1 MNITITAL
9 YTPKNEFDKENKAK
23 ETCLK
28 NLVTKKS
35 KKRAVINKGEHYI
48 QCIFNQKEAVKYSK
62 IGNEIRIENNEN
74 EGFEVLKWYE
84 KTNKPY
90 LQGMKENAWTD
101 LTELNNCMTDEGFID
116 HPYANLDVDRTLEFY
131 ALLGD
136 DSENRYI
143 FRATQTIKDKIVTFT
158 VHLFGKLK
166 DELHFN
172 PYEPLEKD
180 KIKNDIEE
188 DLLDTIVFTENQLLR
203 YFDQGE

>member
-1 MNITITAL
+1 MRHFLLSISS
-9 YTPKNEFDKENKAK
+9 Y
-23 ETCLK
+23 
-28 NLVTKKS
+28 
-35 KKRAVINKGEHYI
+35 
-48 QCIFNQKEAVKYSK
+48 
-62 IGNEIRIENNEN
+62 IENNEN

>member
-1 MNITITAL
+1 M
-9 YTPKNEFDKENKAK
+9 
-23 ETCLK
+23 
-28 NLVTKKS
+28 
-35 KKRAVINKGEHYI
+35 
-48 QCIFNQKEAVKYSK
+48 
-62 IGNEIRIENNEN
+62 
-74 EGFEVLKWYE
+74 
-84 KTNKPY
+84 
-90 LQGMKENAWTD
+90 
-101 LTELNNCMTDEGFID
+101 LTG
-116 HPYANLDVDRTLEFY
+116 HLEFY